1 MCLRTHNLHPQSAR
15 YCLRRSI
22 MISTVGFN
30 LPPLTWVDSWPV
42 SSVLATTPEA
52 EYGSFVLAGV
62 LMTLVVVYTMS
73 KLGGELSKRLDLPPV
88 LGELVGG
95 VVVGISALHLLVFPE
110 TGATAGDSMIMT
122 VLQSLGQLDAAA
134 VTHIFQSQSEAIS
147 ILAELGVIVLL
158 FEIGLESDLRELG
171 KVGYQAA
178 IVAVVGVVAPFGLG
192 TIGLM
197 MLFNVPVIPAVF
209 AGAALTATSIGITS
223 KVLSELGHLK
233 STEGQ
238 IIVGAAVIDDVLG
251 IIVLAVVAS
260 LAKTGEVDIL
270 NVVYLIISA
279 TAFLLGSILLGKFF
293 NKGFV
298 AIADKLQTRGA
309 LLIPAFTFALVMA
322 FLANII
328 HLEAILGAFA
338 AGLVLDETDK
348 RKELDQQVMP
358 IADILVPIFFVTVGA
373 QADLSVLNPAVAE
386 NRAGLIIAAF
396 LITVAIF
403 GKVITGWTVF
413 GKPGV
418 NRLAIGFG
426 MIPRGEVGLVFAG
439 IGSAS
444 GVLDKPLEAA
454 IIVMV
459 ILTTFMAPPL
469 LQQVLK
475 APADAESEAS
485 QELSTVEEGSSNTK
499 ASTVT

>member
-1 MCLRTHNLHPQSAR
+1 MFDL
-15 YCLRRSI
+15 SI
-22 MISTVGFN
+22 SLSQAFHL
-30 LPPLTWVDSWPV
+30 LPTSL
-42 SSVLATTPEA
+42 LATEPSVD
-52 EYGSFVLAGV
+52 YGPLVLTGV
-62 LMTLVVVYTMS
+62 LLSLVTVYITS
-73 KLGGELSKRLDLPPV
+73 KLGGELSKRLNLPPV

-95 VVVGISALHLLVFPE
+95 VVVGISVLHLLMFPE
-110 TGATAGDSMIMT
+110 NS
-122 VLQSLGQLDAAA
+122 AAA
-134 VTHIFQSQSEAIS
+134 TDSVIMRGLQWMGSLDTEAMIHVFQSQSEVIS
-147 ILAELGVIVLL
+147 VLAELGVIVLL
-158 FEIGLESDLRELG
+158 FEIGLESDLRELT

-178 IVAVVGVVAPFGLG
+178 VVAVVGVVAPFSLG
-192 TIGLM
+192 TIGLIS
-197 MLFNVPVIPAVF
+197 LFHVAVIPAVF

-260 LAKTGEVDIL
+260 LAKTGEVDLL
-270 NVVYLIISA
+270 NVVYLIVSA
-279 TAFLLGSILLGKFF
+279 SAFLLGAIFLGKFF
-293 NKGFV
+293 NKSFV

-322 FLANII
+322 FLANAI

-373 QADLSVLNPAVAE
+373 RADLSVLNPAVAE

-396 LITVAIF
+396 LITVAII
-403 GKVITGWTVF
+403 GKLMTGWVVF
-413 GKPGV
+413 GKPGI
-418 NRLAIGFG
+418 NRAAIGVG

-444 GVLDKPLEAA
+444 GVLDRPLEAA

-459 ILTTFMAPPL
+459 ILTTFLAPPL
-469 LQQVLK
+469 LQLTLK
-475 APADAESEAS
+475 DADAAEAEPEGVPA
-485 QELSTVEEGSSNTK
+485 ELTAVPE
-499 ASTVT
+499 

>member
-1 MCLRTHNLHPQSAR
+1 MNLWVP
-15 YCLRRSI
+15 
-22 MISTVGFN
+22 
-30 LPPLTWVDSWPV
+30 LPYL
-42 SSVLATTPEA
+42 LAETSEA
-52 EYGSFVLAGV
+52 EYGPLVLTGV
-62 LMTLVVVYTMS
+62 LLSLVVVYFTS

-95 VVVGISALHLLVFPE
+95 VVVGVSALHLLMFPE
-110 TGATAGDSMIMT
+110 NSAAATDSVIMQ
-122 VLQSLGQLDAAA
+122 VLQWLGNLDPEA
-134 VTHIFQSQSEAIS
+134 VTHVFQSQSEVIS
-147 ILAELGVIVLL
+147 VLAELGVIVLL

-178 IVAVVGVVAPFGLG
+178 VVAVVGVTAPFALG
-192 TIGLM
+192 TAGLIA
-197 MLFNVPVIPAVF
+197 LFHVPVIPAIF

-223 KVLSELGHLK
+223 KVLSELGQLK

-260 LAKTGEVDIL
+260 LAKTGEVDLL

-279 TAFLLGSILLGKFF
+279 SAFLLGAILLGKFF
-293 NKGFV
+293 NSSFM

-348 RKELDQQVMP
+348 RKELDLQVMP

-373 QADLSVLNPAVAE
+373 KADLGVLNPAVEA
-386 NRAGLIIAAF
+386 NRAGLIIATF
-396 LITVAIF
+396 LIVVAIL
-403 GKVITGWTVF
+403 GKVVAGWGVF
-413 GKPGV
+413 GKPGI
-418 NRLAIGFG
+418 NRLAIGVG

-459 ILTTFMAPPL
+459 ILTTFLAPPL
-469 LQQVLK
+469 LQVVFKGQGTS
-475 APADAESEAS
+475 APAEEAS
-485 QELSTVEEGSSNTK
+485 LSAAE
-499 ASTVT
+499 

>member
-1 MCLRTHNLHPQSAR
+1 MLQNIGFDNLLSYWIDPG
-15 YCLRRSI
+15 
-22 MISTVGFN
+22 ISGT
-30 LPPLTWVDSWPV
+30 
-42 SSVLATTPEA
+42 VLATTDAA
-52 EYGSFVLAGV
+52 ETAPFVLTAV
-62 LMTLVVVYTMS
+62 LLSLIAVYTVS

-95 VVVGISALHLLVFPE
+95 VIVGVSALHFLVFPE
-110 TGATAGDSMIMT
+110 TGATASDSMLMSL
-122 VLQSLGQLDAAA
+122 LQSFGHLDSAAIA
-134 VTHIFQSQSEAIS
+134 HVFETQSEAIS
-147 ILAELGVIVLL
+147 ILAELGVIILL
-158 FEIGLESDLRELG
+158 FEIGLESDLRELS

-178 IVAVVGVVAPFGLG
+178 IVAVVGVAAPFILG
-192 TIGLM
+192 TVGLVAI
-197 MLFNVPVIPAVF
+197 FHAPVIPAIF

-260 LAKTGEVDIL
+260 LAKTGEVDLL
-270 NVVYLIISA
+270 NVVYLIVSA
-279 TAFLLGSILLGKFF
+279 SAFLLGAIFLGKFF
-293 NKGFV
+293 NQSFV

-322 FLANII
+322 VVANVI

-348 RKELDQQVMP
+348 RKELDQQVIP
-358 IADILVPIFFVTVGA
+358 IADLLVPIFFVTVGA
-373 QADLSVLNPAVAE
+373 KADLGVLNPAVAE
-386 NRAGLIIAAF
+386 NRAGLIIASF
-396 LITVAIF
+396 LIVVAIV
-403 GKVITGWTVF
+403 GKVVTGWAVF
-413 GKPGV
+413 GQPGV
-418 NRLAIGFG
+418 NRLAIGVG

-459 ILTTFMAPPL
+459 ILTTFIAPPL
-469 LQQVLK
+469 LQMVLNGQPEK
-475 APADAESEAS
+475 SDASE
-485 QELSTVEEGSSNTK
+485 EIIPTVEMVSAED
-499 ASTVT
+499 